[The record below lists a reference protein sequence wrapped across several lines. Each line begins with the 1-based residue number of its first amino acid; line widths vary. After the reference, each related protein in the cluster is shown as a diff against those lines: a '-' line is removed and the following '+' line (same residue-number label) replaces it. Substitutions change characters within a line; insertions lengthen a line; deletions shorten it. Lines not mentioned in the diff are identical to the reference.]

1 MSSHAAIPEGV
12 DEKSAALLRRAYA
25 VATTEDGQ
33 QLYQDWAAT
42 YDATMV
48 QGLGYLTPRLVAEAL
63 ARYLKT
69 QDAPVLDIGCG
80 TGLVGAAAANLG
92 FRHVDGLDLS
102 RAMMSVAVQGGAYR
116 RLLEADLTKALP
128 VASGEYA
135 AVVCAGTFTSGHVD
149 AACLDELVRVLR
161 PGGWL
166 VCTVHHAVW
175 EPLGFAAG
183 FAKLAAAD
191 VLLPTL
197 EADIGYYTNSTN
209 DGRLL
214 VFRTAAA

>member
-1 MSSHAAIPEGV
+1 
-12 DEKSAALLRRAYA
+12 
-25 VATTEDGQ
+25 
-33 QLYQDWAAT
+33 
-42 YDATMV
+42 
-48 QGLGYLTPRLVAEAL
+48 
-63 ARYLKT
+63 
-69 QDAPVLDIGCG
+69 
-80 TGLVGAAAANLG
+80 
-92 FRHVDGLDLS
+92 RHVDGLDLS

-149 AACLDELVRVLR
+149 AACLDELVRILR

>member
-12 DEKSAALLRRAYA
+12 DEQSAALLRRAYA

-48 QGLGYLTPRLVAEAL
+48 EGLGYLTPRLVAEAL
-63 ARYLKT
+63 AQHLKT
-69 QDAPVLDIGCG
+69 VDAPVLDIGCG
-80 TGLVGAAAANLG
+80 TGLVGAAAAMLG
-92 FRHVDGLDLS
+92 FAHVDGLDLS
-102 RAMMSVAVQGGAYR
+102 KAMMSVAAQSGAYA
-116 RLLEADLTKALP
+116 RLLEADLTQPLP

-149 AACLDELVRVLR
+149 ATCLDELARILQ

-166 VCTVHHAVW
+166 VCTVHHSVW

-183 FAKLAAAD
+183 FARLVNAG
-191 VLLPTL
+191 VFVPEFT
-197 EADIGYYTNSTN
+197 ADIGYYANSTN

-214 VFRTAAA
+214 VFRKAD